1 MNVTNDIYE
10 TYGIPVGI
18 YINTVYENSPAEAA
32 GLVKGNIITKFD
44 GQTVKTRE
52 ELTSLLTYYSAG
64 ETVDVV
70 AMVQSSNGYVEKTVQ
85 VTLGTKDIFG
95 DDADN
100 TQSNQ
105 RRQESRENDNGY
117 FNPFESFWSIP

>member
-1 MNVTNDIYE
+1 M
-10 TYGIPVGI
+10 PVGI